1 MTEDEIEVVAEALA
15 KAAGM
20 AWCSGYGR
28 TSPQRLVSERY
39 RDRARTAIATI
50 DRLRQNREAP
60 CRQDNAAFEEDG
72 SGDTLPRPPVKLG
85 AMVIYKPH
93 GDRRGYS
100 CRVVKIE
107 GSRAYLQPIIK
118 ACTGWIS
125 IENLGAVSPE
135 PATSGE

>member
-20 AWCSGYGR
+20 TWCVDRDRASL
-28 TSPQRLVSERY
+28 QKLVSDRY

-50 DRLRQNREAP
+50 DRLRTRSAP
-60 CRQDNAAFEEDG
+60 YLQDNGGSDEDS
-72 SGDTLPRPPVKLG
+72 SGEVVPRPPVRLG
-85 AMVIYKPH
+85 ATVIYRPH

-107 GSRAYLQPIIK
+107 GSRA
-118 ACTGWIS
+118 
-125 IENLGAVSPE
+125 
-135 PATSGE
+135 